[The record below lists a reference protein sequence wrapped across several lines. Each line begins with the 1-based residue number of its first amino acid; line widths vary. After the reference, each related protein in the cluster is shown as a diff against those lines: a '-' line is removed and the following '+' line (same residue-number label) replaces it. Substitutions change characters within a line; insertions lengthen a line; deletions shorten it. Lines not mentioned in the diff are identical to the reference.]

1 MKTYTYTTN
10 GFMSTGTHTIEAN
23 NKKEA
28 IEKAKEFW
36 GWKTSVNV
44 SSFKVKK

>member
-1 MKTYTYTTN
+1 MKTYTFNYN
-10 GFMSTGTHTIEAN
+10 GKFGAGRKTIEAN

-28 IEKAKEFW
+28 IEKAKNNFPFI
-36 GWKTSVNV
+36 GVCT